1 MEQYY
6 IEYLNAKDDFRLK
19 RIEFKDYKSAI
30 NWGYE
35 NLENFHIDMIKLTWT

>member
-6 IEYLNAKDDFRLK
+6 IKYLNAKDNFRPTQ
-19 RIEFKDYKSAI
+19 IQFSDYKSAI

-35 NLENFHIDMIKLTWT
+35 NLENFHIDMIKFTWS